1 MAIRK
6 LVLGLILGTVAASA
20 QARNKDCEALRAE
33 IEAKLQSRGVKG
45 FSLDIVEAG
54 DTGSARVVG
63 NCDGGKHR
71 IVYARGGGKATPTP
85 AEPKARARAT
95 PRKKKAAPAPALG
108 NY

>member
-6 LVLGLILGTVAASA
+6 LVLGLILATMVASA
-20 QARNKDCEALRAE
+20 QARNKDCEELRAE

-85 AEPKARARAT
+85 AESKKAPPAPR
-95 PRKKKAAPAPALG
+95 RKKKAAPAPALG